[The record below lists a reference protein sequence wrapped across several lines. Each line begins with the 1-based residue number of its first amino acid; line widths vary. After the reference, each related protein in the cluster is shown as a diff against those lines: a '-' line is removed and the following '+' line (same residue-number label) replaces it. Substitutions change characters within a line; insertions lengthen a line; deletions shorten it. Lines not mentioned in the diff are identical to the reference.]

1 MRLLSHINSL
11 FKRPVSERQKEMT
24 VRVPHN
30 MSAADTRE
38 KWGVDYC
45 ADGRLFQTF
54 LSTFSTIQLQPV
66 NVTGQHW
73 LFRKGLK

>member
-1 MRLLSHINSL
+1 
-11 FKRPVSERQKEMT
+11 